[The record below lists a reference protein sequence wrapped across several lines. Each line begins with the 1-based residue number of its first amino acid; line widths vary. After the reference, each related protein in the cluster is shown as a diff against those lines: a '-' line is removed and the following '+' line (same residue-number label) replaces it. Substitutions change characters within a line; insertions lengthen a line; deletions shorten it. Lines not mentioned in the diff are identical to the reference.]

1 MIAWLFGWIAGGR
14 PSRRSDGDGLMRVRK
29 MGRLPRGELK
39 HNAHDRIRATDPHQS
54 HRHEHLGDDLKPK
67 REAPHNG
74 GTRLRHVGVSGT
86 GQSMS
91 RVVGAQK
98 QKRLDRG
105 VAKII

>member
-1 MIAWLFGWIAGGR
+1 
-14 PSRRSDGDGLMRVRK
+14 MRTRK
-29 MGRLPRGELK
+29 LGRLPRGELK
-39 HNAHDRIRATDPHQS
+39 HNAHDRIRATDPHRS
-54 HRHEHLGDDLKPK
+54 HRHEHLGEDLIPK
-67 REAPHNG
+67 GEPAHNRAR
-74 GTRLRHVGVSGT
+74 RLQHVGVSGT